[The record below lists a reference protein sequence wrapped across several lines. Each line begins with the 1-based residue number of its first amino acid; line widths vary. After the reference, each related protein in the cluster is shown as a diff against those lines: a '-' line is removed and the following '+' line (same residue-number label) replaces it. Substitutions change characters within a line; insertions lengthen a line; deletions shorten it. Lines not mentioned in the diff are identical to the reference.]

1 MAFVNQRIAVAEQYV
16 EGCVHIP
23 QAGRLDHAT
32 GIYDASCMVALSID
46 QSVLSGSLLLRLMVV

>member
-32 GIYDASCMVALSID
+32 
-46 QSVLSGSLLLRLMVV
+46 VLAFTTLRIW